1 MMCRVSN
8 YLNKFQSHLQ
18 RANSKI
24 TATLIQIKYTNQ
36 METISTDK
44 QTSTC
49 YGKHIYKKIYIY
61 IIKKKNNNE

>member
-1 MMCRVSN
+1 
-8 YLNKFQSHLQ
+8 
-18 RANSKI
+18 
-24 TATLIQIKYTNQ
+24 

-61 IIKKKNNNE
+61 KKNKKK